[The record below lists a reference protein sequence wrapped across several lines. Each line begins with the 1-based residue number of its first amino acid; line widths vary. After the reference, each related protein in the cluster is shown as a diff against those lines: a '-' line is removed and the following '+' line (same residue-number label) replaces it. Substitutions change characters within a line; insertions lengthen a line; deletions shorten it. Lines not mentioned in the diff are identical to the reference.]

1 MKYES
6 TRNLFW
12 TIVWGVVLIAA
23 IVGIFWKP
31 AVYAV
36 AVTAAVFFGVFL
48 REFIRY
54 ARMK

>member
-6 TRNLFW
+6 TLNLFW

-36 AVTAAVFFGVFL
+36 AVIAVVFFGVFL
-48 REFIRY
+48 SEFIRF

>member
-6 TRNLFW
+6 TLNLFW

-31 AVYAV
+31 AVYAA
-36 AVTAAVFFGVFL
+36 AVIAEVFFGLFL
-48 REFIRY
+48 SEFIRF

>member
-6 TRNLFW
+6 TLNLSW
-12 TIVWGVVLIAA
+12 AIVWGVILIAA

-36 AVTAAVFFGVFL
+36 AVIAAVFFGVFL
-48 REFIRY
+48 RESIRF

>member
-6 TRNLFW
+6 TLNLFW

-36 AVTAAVFFGVFL
+36 SVIAAVFFGVFL
-48 REFIRY
+48 REFIRF